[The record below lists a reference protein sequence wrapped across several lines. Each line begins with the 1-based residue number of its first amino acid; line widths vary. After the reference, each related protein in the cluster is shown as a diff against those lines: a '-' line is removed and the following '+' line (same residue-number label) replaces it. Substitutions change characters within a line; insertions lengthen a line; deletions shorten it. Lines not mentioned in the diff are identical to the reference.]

1 MTISELKDKFQYWL
15 KLSELGDDKLVDVF
29 YGAIVANLIKGETCN
44 LHIVGPPSSGKTEVI
59 RSLEQFDKVAFL
71 DSVTPHT
78 FISGYGVGKKRD
90 KNKSWIHRWTEE
102 GKSIIAIK
110 EFTGILS
117 MRADDRKEILSQIRS
132 IADGKYDKAFGNEDV
147 VNWEGK
153 LAFISG
159 VTNIIDDHSSL
170 SQVLGERFVYFRLE
184 IDSSSQLKLAQH
196 AKVMAG
202 MEKEMRQD
210 LGKSALGLVDRFR
223 DVSMSDVFMYESMSR
238 RLDNL
243 ACLIALCRSTISRSR
258 MDGSYNYVPA
268 QECSPRLSKQLT
280 QLAAGIT
287 MVNDKK
293 EIDEYVFNIVRKV
306 AFDTIPSIRNVL
318 LQKLVQ
324 EKIYGDR
331 WIKIGDMGEIMHLP
345 NTTLRRLF
353 EDFMVLGIV
362 DRSRSTEGEYSWRLS
377 KMTVDY
383 VKGMEG

>member
-1 MTISELKDKFQYWL
+1 
-15 KLSELGDDKLVDVF
+15 
-29 YGAIVANLIKGETCN
+29 
-44 LHIVGPPSSGKTEVI
+44 
-59 RSLEQFDKVAFL
+59 
-71 DSVTPHT
+71 
-78 FISGYGVGKKRD
+78 
-90 KNKSWIHRWTEE
+90 
-102 GKSIIAIK
+102 
-110 EFTGILS
+110 
-117 MRADDRKEILSQIRS
+117 
-132 IADGKYDKAFGNEDV
+132 
-147 VNWEGK
+147 
-153 LAFISG
+153 
-159 VTNIIDDHSSL
+159 
-170 SQVLGERFVYFRLE
+170 
-184 IDSSSQLKLAQH
+184 
-196 AKVMAG
+196 
-202 MEKEMRQD
+202 
-210 LGKSALGLVDRFR
+210 
-223 DVSMSDVFMYESMSR
+223 MSK

-318 LQKLVQ
+318 LQRLVN
-324 EKIYGDR
+324 EGIYGDK

-362 DRSRSTEGEYSWRLS
+362 DRMRSTEGEYSWRLS